1 MLTSPWT
8 QAWVSAL
15 AKAGA
20 PWIGTMD
27 DPEADL
33 SALGW
38 QAWLAQYGEEEANYG
53 RWPYPVMPR
62 TLPDMPRTWLVTA
75 HRN

>member
-1 MLTSPWT
+1 
-8 QAWVSAL
+8 
-15 AKAGA
+15 
-20 PWIGTMD
+20 MD

-38 QAWLAQYGEEEANYG
+38 QARLSQYGEEEANYG
-53 RWPYPVMPR
+53 RWPYPVMSR